1 MGRRTPR
8 LAVEAD
14 GMLDGFC
21 DSHTGGPGCCLSS
34 MARGGLVGGGSSA
47 GELGEV
53 HLVSA
58 KAADDPDAW
67 QGSRERG
74 LQRAFPQV

>member
-1 MGRRTPR
+1 
-8 LAVEAD
+8 
-14 GMLDGFC
+14 
-21 DSHTGGPGCCLSS
+21 